1 MPEIYRRFFV
11 ALKRKPQNIPIVAV
25 ALCFVWYSF
34 NLSLVSFTTTR
45 LQAPNMGL
53 TGFVIMLLSVL
64 AIVCGLNAF
73 PYRKKVNVP
82 MLVLL
87 FVMLAI
93 IIVCDIYYLS
103 CVSGKLAAKSIG
115 EVENEPRIIAT
126 WRMGNLN
133 SFLLLLIVI
142 WGVIGTYFISFVIR
156 SAMKE
161 GLREAIV
168 VSAVIVIIA
177 VLVVLAFLLSR
188 IVLGD
193 MENMLK
199 TLKTDETMRKV
210 LVTRQVMR
218 VHLGMAGISTV
229 LVAALPVYR
238 KWIRKI
244 DTSIEVEENTE
255 MEAIDI
261 SGE

>member
-53 TGFVIMLLSVL
+53 TGFAIMLLSVL

-87 FVMLAI
+87 FVMMAI
-93 IIVCDIYYLS
+93 IIFCDVYYLR
-103 CVSGKLAAKSIG
+103 CIADKLNAKALG
-115 EVENEPRIIAT
+115 EVTNETGILFT
-126 WRMGNLN
+126 WRAGNLN
-133 SFLLLLIVI
+133 LALLLLIPVWI
-142 WGVIGTYFISFVIR
+142 ILG
-156 SAMKE
+156 SA
-161 GLREAIV
+161 
-168 VSAVIVIIA
+168 
-177 VLVVLAFLLSR
+177 LVVDNVRDMENGKLPYKIWLWCVLALSAAVVVAAYLFSNT
-188 IVLGD
+188 IVGD
-193 MENMLK
+193 MENNLK
-199 TLKTDETMRKV
+199 TLKVDDTLRKV
-210 LVTRQVMR
+210 LIARQVMT
-218 VHLGMAGISTV
+218 VHLIMAGISTV
-229 LVAALPVYR
+229 LAAALPVYS

-244 DTSIEVEENTE
+244 DTSVEVSENAE